1 MSSLTV
7 PVITLVTGEGSSG
20 GALAI
25 SVANSLW
32 MLENAVYSVLS
43 PEGFAAILW
52 KDGSRAADAAELMK
66 LTAQELAAC
75 GRGGPGDP

>member
-1 MSSLTV
+1 MVMGQLPVPIFTV
-7 PVITLVTGEGSSG
+7 VTGEGSSG

-25 SVANSLW
+25 SVADRIW

-75 GRGGPGDP
+75 GVATG